1 MNPLAMAL
9 LRRVA
14 IYALL
19 LAGALLAVP
28 KALTELGLIG
38 PSAEQGIDTAS
49 HSLLAARLYGG
60 EDTPAYAE
68 AAREL
73 ERARR
78 LAHEGSERAARHA
91 AERARR
97 SAVAAQRAA
106 LVQRDDERRRA
117 EAIVDDADK
126 QLNELENL
134 YEKVTPKLDKATVSR
149 LLSQMKEAR
158 KAGGGLFLAFEQGN
172 YAKVLSDKPA
182 AQAVLTSM
190 REALK
195 GYLRPGPGTG
205 S

>member
-1 MNPLAMAL
+1 VNPLTLAL

-28 KALTELGLIG
+28 AALTELGLIG
-38 PSAEQGIDTAS
+38 PTAEQTIDTAS
-49 HSLLAARLYGG
+49 RALQAARLYGG
-60 EDTPAYAE
+60 DDSPAYAE

-73 ERARR
+73 DRARR

-91 AERARR
+91 AENARH
-97 SAVAAQRAA
+97 SAVAAQRAG

-117 EAIVDDADK
+117 EAIVEDVDK

-134 YEKVTPKLDKATVSR
+134 YDKVTPKLDKDSVSR

-158 KAGGGLFLAFEQGN
+158 KSGGGLFLAFEQGN
-172 YAKVLSDKPA
+172 YGKVLSDKPA
-182 AQAVLTSM
+182 AQAVLTAT
-190 REALK
+190 REAFTSSARP
-195 GYLRPGPGTG
+195 RPG